1 MKLNTESGISERRKR
16 ALIRGIINY
25 TIIKY
30 PNEKVRDIRLAN
42 VFTDELFRAIDL
54 IMEDERHET

>member
-16 ALIRGIINY
+16 ALIRGIVNY
-25 TIIKY
+25 AIIKH
-30 PNEKVRDIRLAN
+30 PNEKVRDISLEN